1 MSFSSGLRFS
11 WREPALWV
19 LIALASAIYF
29 TRISDVSIRGEE
41 PRWGTVAREMAA
53 EGDWVVPRQQ
63 GQVFVDRPPMG
74 SWAMAAVAGAT
85 GRWDALA
92 VRLPSALAVFCT
104 TLLVYGYCRRFLSE
118 TASFAAAAAFCVLP
132 QTLQLG
138 RVGENDALYMGFVA
152 AGFLLWHAQYMD
164 RGADAFGWVCGYV
177 PLAFAMLTKGVQAPA
192 AFFLTVGLYLYQQG
206 RLRDFFR
213 PAHLVGIAAFVAIIA
228 PWNLLFSTHLDHKSG
243 LIVWLFQVLE
253 KVVNAKKD
261 DNGLLRFVRFP
272 WEQWAMLMPWSAL
285 WFCWLSP
292 KFREAARPKAAYVWF
307 CAIGM
312 LVGFSTI
319 WFAVMGVSRYFMSF
333 LPLGAV
339 VVGVALDVCW
349 SQGTQSPLWAPWK
362 HFART
367 CGVMA
372 VLTAVCIAL
381 LGTGVVPGQRA
392 ASLAQPPLAATAIVL
407 GAAAVCWLLW
417 VATLK
422 AKPKRLALAV
432 AGMAAFIGLVHT
444 KVAIDASV
452 KMQNDAAPAVAAVA
466 EQLPPGAKLYSLGT
480 VHHLFRWH
488 YPDSVTIAPKADSID
503 ALPPEVEYFCYNDSG
518 LDALGAAAETASPA
532 LKPPTTGQAVGK
544 TFLILLMGG
553 GLLGLAWAVAQQ
565 GSPRWVVA
573 GVSLA
578 ACVALAHSQVG
589 YHADPPV
596 PSPLADSSVFEK
608 MASVSM
614 GREVT
619 RNDTFVVIARRAK
632 TPQVAA
638 LPKGAKDAAAKL
650 KGEAAESK
658 KAEASTPEA
667 KETSLR

>member
-29 TRISDVSIRGEE
+29 TRIADLSIRGEE

-74 SWAMAAVAGAT
+74 SWAMAAVAGVT
-85 GRWDALA
+85 GRWDAVA
-92 VRLPSALAVFCT
+92 VRLPSALAVLCT

-164 RGADAFGWVCGYV
+164 RGADAWGWVCGYV

-228 PWNLLFSTHLDHKSG
+228 PWNILFSAHLDHKSG

-253 KVVNAKKD
+253 KVLNAKKE

-292 KFREAARPKAAYVWF
+292 KFREAAKPKAAYTWF

-349 SQGTQSPLWAPWK
+349 SQGAQSPLWAPWR

-372 VLTAVCIAL
+372 VLTALAVAL
-381 LGTGVVPGQRA
+381 LGTGLIPGQRA
-392 ASLAQPPLAATAIVL
+392 ASLAQPVAAAGTILL
-407 GAAAVCWLLW
+407 GAVGLCWLLW
-417 VATLK
+417 SAAEK
-422 AKPKRLALAV
+422 ADARKLGFAA

-444 KVAIDASV
+444 KVALDASV
-452 KMQNDAAPAVAAVA
+452 KMQNDAAPAVAAIA
-466 EQLPPGAKLYSLGT
+466 EQLPPGTKLYSLGT

-488 YPDSVTIAPKADSID
+488 YPDSVTIAPKSESID

-518 LDALGAAAETASPA
+518 VDALGAAPETVAAAAGP
-532 LKPPTTGQAVGK
+532 KPPTTGQAVGK

-553 GLLGLAWAVAQQ
+553 GLLALAWGVAQQ
-565 GSPRWVVA
+565 GNPRWVVA
-573 GVSLA
+573 CTSLA
-578 ACVALAHSQVG
+578 ACVALVHSQVG
-589 YHADPPV
+589 YHADPPT

-608 MASVSM
+608 VASVSM

-632 TPQVAA
+632 TPQTAA
-638 LPKGAKDAAAKL
+638 LPKGAKESAAKHA
-650 KGEAAESK
+650 GAAK
-658 KAEASTPEA
+658 PGSTKPEA